1 MATVT
6 RHFTRFF
13 SGVAAVALLSAS
25 PAAAESLG
33 DALISAY
40 KTSDLLA
47 QNQAVLRAADEDAAQ
62 AGTTLRPVIS
72 WILQS
77 QYSDGTPLGETTTNA
92 LKLNLDWEIYDF
104 GRTEIGREAAK
115 EAVLATRQAL
125 IGVEQGVLL
134 DAVSAYMDVRKAAQ
148 DVQNNQTSVRVIGE
162 ELKAT
167 QDRFDVGEVTK
178 TDVALAEAR
187 LAAAKAALAA
197 AKGSLEVARASYKAS
212 VGHDSDGRTM
222 LPRHPS
228 LPKSLAEA
236 QSIAVRLH
244 PSVIQ
249 AQHQAKAADLQ
260 YELALA
266 QKRPSLGLNVQV
278 QQDEDGR
285 DQGAGTLQLSQ
296 QLYTGGKRASGERKA
311 LAGRDQARSA
321 LSRSAVLVQQQVA
334 QAWSG
339 IAVARAQIEAID
351 QQIVAAQSAYDGIKD
366 EAALGART
374 TLDVLDAER
383 DLLSAQSGRTQ
394 AEASLEVAN
403 YSLLAA
409 MGLLTVDNLK
419 LGIPTYDPEAYYEA
433 VKTAPAISVQGSKLD
448 KLLKA
453 IGKK

>member
-1 MATVT
+1 MGTVMW
-6 RHFTRFF
+6 RFSRIF
-13 SGVAAVALLSAS
+13 LGTAAIAVLSS
-25 PAAAESLG
+25 CPAGAESLG
-33 DALISAY
+33 DALVSAY

-47 QNQAVLRAADEDAAQ
+47 QNRAVLRATDEDAAQ
-62 AGTTLRPVIS
+62 AATTLRPVVS

-92 LKLNLDWEIYDF
+92 LKLNLDWQVYDF
-104 GRTEIGREAAK
+104 GRSRIGREAAK
-115 EAVLATRQAL
+115 ESVLATRQAL
-125 IGVEQGVLL
+125 IGVEQSVLL

-162 ELKAT
+162 QLKAT
-167 QDRFDVGEVTK
+167 QERFDVGEVTR

-187 LAAAKAALAA
+187 LAAAKASLAA
-197 AKGSLEVARASYKAS
+197 AEGSLNVARASYKAT
-212 VGHDSDGRTM
+212 VGHNSDGRTA
-222 LPRHPS
+222 LPRRPA
-228 LPKSLAEA
+228 LPASLAEA

-266 QKRPSLGLNVQV
+266 QKRPSLGLNLQV
-278 QQDEDGR
+278 QHDENGQDE
-285 DQGAGTLQLSQ
+285 GAGAVQLSQ

-321 LSRSAVLVQQQVA
+321 LSRSAVLVQEQVA
-334 QAWSG
+334 RAWSG
-339 IAVARAQIEAID
+339 IEVSRAQIGAID

-383 DLLSAQSGRTQ
+383 ELLNAQSGRTQ

-409 MGLLTVDNLK
+409 MGLLTVENLK
-419 LGIPTYDPEAYYEA
+419 LGIPSYDPEAYYEA
-433 VKTAPAISVQGSKLD
+433 VKKAPAISAQGSKLD

-453 IGKK
+453 IGKQ